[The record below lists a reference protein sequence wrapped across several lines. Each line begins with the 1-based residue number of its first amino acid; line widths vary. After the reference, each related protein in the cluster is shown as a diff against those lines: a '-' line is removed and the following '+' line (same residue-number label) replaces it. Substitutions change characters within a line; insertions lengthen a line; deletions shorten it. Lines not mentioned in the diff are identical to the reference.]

1 MGSVALIEAGASP
14 LALLF
19 AAFCIPGFLQ
29 AMRLGWQAMDGRR
42 EIVNVHER
50 AAFVA
55 SAFTLPAIAAF
66 MSDAPAA
73 LRLALPLLAVIF
85 TIRGSVTASGRMVA
99 GGRVSDRERL
109 GARPAPPLPPP
120 AHAEIVPVR
129 EASPADVAAARRQ
142 AGLAAPRRLE
152 VLELN
157 PMKARD

>member
-42 EIVNVHER
+42 EAVNVHER

-66 MSDAPAA
+66 MSDAPVA
-73 LRLALPLLAVIF
+73 LRMALPVLAILF
-85 TIRGSVTASGRMVA
+85 TIRGSVTTSGRMVA
-99 GGRVSDRERL
+99 GARVSDHERRS
-109 GARPAPPLPPP
+109 ARPAPPPPPP
-120 AHAEIVPVR
+120 AHAEIVPLR

-142 AGLAAPRRLE
+142 AGFAAPRRLE
-152 VLELN
+152 VTELN
-157 PMKARD
+157 PVTSRD